1 MPLPPAHRLPS
12 ELLGEIFVF
21 SVPDISVW
29 LFDNCAYREAV
40 MLPGNICRKWREVAL
55 ATPRLWTSISLNVA
69 DGYEEAEL
77 AMVSAWL
84 ERSASCF
91 LRLRLVHKSPTPAP
105 AIIDAIIAHSHRCEH
120 LNFVMPVGMIYGLEP
135 AKHRFPQLQS
145 LEIGCPPDDD
155 LPWTMPLEAFEA
167 APQLR
172 CLVIGNHVS
181 PFFLRVP
188 WSQLEYVHNT
198 TCTVRSDECLEILR
212 LSSNAENIQLELEDL
227 TVPWHVW
234 PVIQSQVEELML
246 SMRTDIGWLL
256 DHVTLPSLRTFD
268 YSEEYSC
275 WAQSQFISFLSRS
288 SCSLQSLSLCLEHNI
303 SADDLIGILELTPA
317 LMWLTLQGGT
327 VAGLTSAVLGRL
339 SRPEGGE
346 AICLVPRLHT
356 IVVDWY
362 GIDELAFVDMIESRW
377 RVSYQAETSPDGN
390 MSGVSQIQSVILEV
404 GDASHEIDATAVG
417 RLRQFASEGLDVE
430 WQNVSAP
437 IEWGDDS
444 EGEGEEEEEED

>member
-1 MPLPPAHRLPS
+1 MSLPLAHRLPS

-21 SVPDISVW
+21 SVPNISVW
-29 LFDNCAYREAV
+29 QFDNSAYREAV

-55 ATPRLWTSISLNVA
+55 ATPRMWTSISLNVA

-84 ERSASCF
+84 ERSAGCL
-91 LRLRLVHKSPTPAP
+91 LRLRLVRKSLTPVP

-120 LNFVMPVGMIYGLEP
+120 LNFVMPFAMIYCLAP

-145 LEIGCPPDDD
+145 LEIGCPPDED
-155 LPWTMPLEAFEA
+155 LPWTMPLEAFEV

-172 CLVIGNHVS
+172 CLVIGNNVS

-227 TVPWHVW
+227 AVPWHVW
-234 PVIQSQVEELML
+234 PVIQSQLEELML
-246 SMRTDIGWLL
+246 ATRTDIGWLL
-256 DHVTLPSLRTFD
+256 DHITLPSLRTFI

-275 WAQSQFISFLSRS
+275 WS
-288 SCSLQSLSLCLEHNI
+288 I

-327 VAGLTSAVLGRL
+327 VVGLTSAVLGRL
-339 SRPEGGE
+339 SRKVSEGGE
-346 AICLVPRLHT
+346 AICLVPKLHT

-362 GIDELAFVDMIESRW
+362 GLDEQAFVDMIESRW
-377 RVSYQAETSPDGN
+377 RVSHQAETSPDGN

-404 GDASHEIDATAVG
+404 GDAGHEIDPTAFG

-430 WQNVSAP
+430 WQNVYAS
-437 IEWGDDS
+437 IELVDNS
-444 EGEGEEEEEED
+444 EGEEEED